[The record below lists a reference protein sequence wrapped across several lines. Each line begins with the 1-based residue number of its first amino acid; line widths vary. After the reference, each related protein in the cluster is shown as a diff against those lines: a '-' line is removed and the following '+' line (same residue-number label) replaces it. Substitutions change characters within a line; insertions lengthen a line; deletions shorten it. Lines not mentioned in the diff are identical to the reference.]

1 MVAAPPQADG
11 PTRTGEVLLG
21 KYRVERTL
29 GAGGMGV
36 VVEATH
42 LVLGKRVAMK
52 FMRHGSDAGS
62 DAAARF
68 LLEAQAASRLQSPH
82 VAHVLDVGTLPTG
95 EQYMIMELLR
105 GSDLSDLLQSEG
117 PQPPSRAVSFVLQAC
132 HAIAEAH
139 ALGIVHRDLKPSN
152 LFLAEAPDG
161 SSCIKVLDFGISKV
175 SQPADAEGRAMSL
188 TGTNAILGSLAYM
201 SPEQIRSTKSVDTRT
216 DIWALG
222 MILYELLTQQ
232 LPFEAE
238 TMAGLVAAITSE
250 PPIPVRERVPA
261 TPRDLDAVVMR
272 CLSKTPDERPRS
284 VQALARAIAP
294 FGPPDDAALLA
305 RIEHIG
311 VLTSRTMGPTPAGK
325 GPAAEVMAASGVAD
339 TKGRSK
345 VWLAVPAALAMAAV
359 GIGVVWGMQHNE
371 PVAVGPDP
379 QPSATVTPAAMPW
392 HEDLPIAAVP
402 AASSAD
408 PPNAS
413 PPAAESRERPAPSAK
428 VTSSRNAPG
437 PSTTGSAQKPDAAPR
452 DAEKGDD
459 VDLSIRK

>member
-1 MVAAPPQADG
+1 
-11 PTRTGEVLLG
+11 
-21 KYRVERTL
+21 
-29 GAGGMGV
+29 
-36 VVEATH
+36 
-42 LVLGKRVAMK
+42 
-52 FMRHGSDAGS
+52 
-62 DAAARF
+62 
-68 LLEAQAASRLQSPH
+68 
-82 VAHVLDVGTLPTG
+82 
-95 EQYMIMELLR
+95 
-105 GSDLSDLLQSEG
+105 
-117 PQPPSRAVSFVLQAC
+117 
-132 HAIAEAH
+132 
-139 ALGIVHRDLKPSN
+139 
-152 LFLAEAPDG
+152 
-161 SSCIKVLDFGISKV
+161 IKVLDFGISKV
-175 SQPADAEGRAMSL
+175 SQPADPEGHARSL

-222 MILYELLTQQ
+222 MILYELLTQR

-238 TMAGLVAAITSE
+238 TMAGLVAAITAE

-294 FGPPDDAALLA
+294 FGPPDAAALVS

-311 VLTSRTMGPTPAGK
+311 VVTSRTMGPTPAGK
-325 GPAAEVMAASGVAD
+325 RPPAEVMAASGVAD

-345 VWLAVPAALAMAAV
+345 AWLAVPAALAMAAV
-359 GIGVVWGMQHNE
+359 GIGVVWGMQDNE

-379 QPSATVTPAAMPW
+379 QPSATVTPSSMPSQ
-392 HEDLPIAAVP
+392 EDLPVATVP

-408 PPNAS
+408 SPNAN
-413 PPAAESRERPAPSAK
+413 PPAAQNRERPTPSAK

>member
-1 MVAAPPQADG
+1 MVTAPPQAEG
-11 PTRTGEVLLG
+11 PIRTGEVLLG

-42 LVLGKRVAMK
+42 LTLGNRVAMK
-52 FMRHGSDAGS
+52 FMRHGADADS

-105 GSDLSDLLQSEG
+105 GSDLSDLLRSEG

-152 LFLAEAPDG
+152 LFLARGPDG
-161 SSCIKVLDFGISKV
+161 STCIKVLDFGISKV
-175 SQPADAEGRAMSL
+175 SQPVDPQGRARSL

-201 SPEQIRSTKSVDTRT
+201 SPEQIRSTKSVDGRT

-222 MILYELLTQQ
+222 MILYELLTSQ

-250 PPIPVRERVPA
+250 PPIPVHERVPSI
-261 TPRDLDAVVMR
+261 PRDLGAVVMR
-272 CLSKTPDERPRS
+272 CLSKTPDERPRT
-284 VQALARAIAP
+284 VQALARALAP
-294 FGPPDDAALLA
+294 FGPPDAADLVA
-305 RIEHIG
+305 RIEHTAL
-311 VLTSRTMGPTPAGK
+311 VTSGTMQATPVREDLPSK
-325 GPAAEVMAASGVAD
+325 VMAASGVAD
-339 TKGRSK
+339 TKGRTK
-345 VWLAVPAALAMAAV
+345 AWLAVPAALAMAAV
-359 GIGVVWGMQHNE
+359 GFGIVWGMQHDE
-371 PVAVGPDP
+371 PVSVGPDT
-379 QPSATVTPAAMPW
+379 QPSATVPPSAMPSQ
-392 HEDLPIAAVP
+392 EDRPGPPVP

-413 PPAAESRERPAPSAK
+413 PPVAENRERPAPSAK

-437 PSTTGSAQKPDAAPR
+437 PSATGAQKHDGAPK
-452 DAEKGDD
+452 DTEKGDD